1 VGGVMKRRKQII
13 VTFICLIFL
22 LSGCGSLG
30 KNAKENN
37 LTPENPVAI
46 SVWVYYNGAQLESFN
61 KLVTEFNETMGKEK
75 GVLVDVYSHGT
86 VNELTEN
93 VLATQGKAGLSEVP
107 NIFSAYADTAYKID
121 SIGLLADL
129 SQYLSQEEQEE
140 YIQSYLSEGCFS
152 DDGSMKIFP
161 IAKSVEVFMLNKT
174 DWDKFS
180 LETGVTTQEFSTI
193 EGLVE
198 VAEKYYNWTD
208 SLTPTPND
216 GKAFFG
222 RDAMANYFF
231 LGAMQQGHE
240 LIAIRN
246 GQGIVELDRDVMKKL
261 WDNYYIP
268 YIKGYFASVGRFRS
282 DDVKMGSIIS
292 FVGSSSGAT
301 FFPDRV
307 ILSDVESYPIEMEV
321 FQTPKFADG
330 ENFAVQQGAGMVVT
344 RGTEQEVKAS
354 VEFLKWITQPEQD
367 IAFSIDSGYLR
378 VTKEANQMDIILEN
392 KPEVSETMKRILTVG
407 LETVN
412 ESRLFTPHAF
422 EKGWEVREIL
432 TYSMEDL
439 AKADRLKVEARLNQ
453 GMSLERAVAEF
464 TTERYFDQW
473 YEDILQEI
481 EDVTT

>member
-1 VGGVMKRRKQII
+1 M
-13 VTFICLIFL
+13 
-22 LSGCGSLG
+22 
-30 KNAKENN
+30 
-37 LTPENPVAI
+37 
-46 SVWVYYNGAQLESFN
+46 
-61 KLVTEFNETMGKEK
+61 
-75 GVLVDVYSHGT
+75 
-86 VNELTEN
+86 
-93 VLATQGKAGLSEVP
+93 
-107 NIFSAYADTAYKID
+107 
-121 SIGLLADL
+121 
-129 SQYLSQEEQEE
+129 
-140 YIQSYLSEGCFS
+140 
-152 DDGSMKIFP
+152 
-161 IAKSVEVFMLNKT
+161 
-174 DWDKFS
+174 
-180 LETGVTTQEFSTI
+180 
-193 EGLVE
+193 
-198 VAEKYYNWTD
+198 
-208 SLTPTPND
+208 
-216 GKAFFG
+216 
-222 RDAMANYFF
+222 
-231 LGAMQQGHE
+231 
-240 LIAIRN
+240 
-246 GQGIVELDRDVMKKL
+246 
-261 WDNYYIP
+261 
-268 YIKGYFASVGRFRS
+268 
-282 DDVKMGSIIS
+282 
-292 FVGSSSGAT
+292 GSSSGAT

-367 IAFSIDSGYLR
+367 IAFSIDSGYLP

>member
-1 VGGVMKRRKQII
+1 
-13 VTFICLIFL
+13 
-22 LSGCGSLG
+22 
-30 KNAKENN
+30 
-37 LTPENPVAI
+37 
-46 SVWVYYNGAQLESFN
+46 
-61 KLVTEFNETMGKEK
+61 
-75 GVLVDVYSHGT
+75 
-86 VNELTEN
+86 
-93 VLATQGKAGLSEVP
+93 
-107 NIFSAYADTAYKID
+107 
-121 SIGLLADL
+121 
-129 SQYLSQEEQEE
+129 
-140 YIQSYLSEGCFS
+140 
-152 DDGSMKIFP
+152 
-161 IAKSVEVFMLNKT
+161 
-174 DWDKFS
+174 
-180 LETGVTTQEFSTI
+180 
-193 EGLVE
+193 
-198 VAEKYYNWTD
+198 
-208 SLTPTPND
+208 
-216 GKAFFG
+216 
-222 RDAMANYFF
+222 
-231 LGAMQQGHE
+231 
-240 LIAIRN
+240 
-246 GQGIVELDRDVMKKL
+246 
-261 WDNYYIP
+261 
-268 YIKGYFASVGRFRS
+268 
-282 DDVKMGSIIS
+282 MGSIIS

-367 IAFSIDSGYLR
+367 IAFSIDSGYLP